1 MNKKYPDEFKQ
12 KAARQVVEKSHSAP
26 DSSKHLDISDKYLYY
41 WVSRQKYLPV
51 NPQSK
56 QKCASLGRD

>member
-41 WVSRQKYLPV
+41 WVSRAKIPAS
-51 NPQSK
+51 QS
-56 QKCASLGRD
+56 AE